1 MSGPP
6 PKPTALKRLEG
17 NPGKHRLNE
26 NEPQPAVG
34 CDAPDWLTPGARAE
48 WGRVYPEIARLGLI
62 TVVDRA
68 AFAAYCLAVDIME
81 RATAAMRPTDE
92 NPLPELT
99 EKLTRATGAESLRR
113 EAMKTIKSFATEFG
127 FTPASR
133 SRIEIK
139 SPEGDDLEALVSDE
153 PN

>member
-17 NPGKHRLNE
+17 NPGKRKLND
-26 NEPQPAVG
+26 NEPQPVAG
-34 CDAPDWLTPGARAE
+34 CTAPAWLTPGARAE
-48 WGRVYPEIARLGLI
+48 WDRVYPEIERLGLM

-68 AFAAYCLAVDIME
+68 AFAAYCIAVDVME
-81 RATAAMRPTDE
+81 RATTEMMPTAD
-92 NPLPELT
+92 NRLPELT
-99 EKLTRATGAESLRR
+99 EKKTRATGAESLRR

-133 SRIEIK
+133 SRIEVK
-139 SPEGDDLEALVSDE
+139 QAGENALDALMADE

>member
-1 MSGPP
+1 MTGRK
-6 PKPTALKRLEG
+6 PKPTELKRLEG
-17 NPGKHRLNE
+17 NPGKRRLNE

-34 CDAPDWLTPGARAE
+34 CDAPEWLTPGAAAE
-48 WGRVYPEIARLGLI
+48 WGRVYPELIRLGLLTI
-62 TVVDRA
+62 VDRA
-68 AFAAYCLAVDIME
+68 AFAAYCLAVDVME
-81 RATAAMRPTDE
+81 RATRAMAPTEE

-99 EKLTRATGAESLRR
+99 EKLTRATGAEALRR

-133 SRIEIK
+133 SRIEVK
-139 SPEGDDLEALVSDE
+139 MPEGDELEALVSDE